1 MLTVEE
7 KKAYMVGYT
16 TATAQQF
23 GGDNNLSVTQVNYMA
38 LDILR
43 ELFDEFGYAAPS
55 CDSIEDYFKF
65 FLEVDEIGKVLLRET
80 RLR

>member
-1 MLTVEE
+1 MLTVEQ

-38 LDILR
+38 LNILR
-43 ELFDEFGYAAPS
+43 ELFNEFGWEVP
-55 CDSIEDYFKF
+55 DMQDYFKF
-65 FLEVDEIGKVLLRET
+65 FLEVDEIGKVLLKET

>member
-1 MLTVEE
+1 MLTVEQ

-38 LDILR
+38 LSILR
-43 ELFDEFGYAAPS
+43 ELFNEFGWEVP
-55 CDSIEDYFKF
+55 DMQDYFKF
-65 FLEVDEIGKVLLRET
+65 FLEVDEIGKVLLKET

>member
-1 MLTVEE
+1 MLTVEQ

-23 GGDNNLSVTQVNYMA
+23 GGDNNLTIGQANYMA
-38 LDILR
+38 INILR
-43 ELFDEFGYAAPS
+43 ELFNEFGWEVP
-55 CDSIEDYFKF
+55 DMQDYFKF

>member
-1 MLTVEE
+1 MLTVEQ

-43 ELFDEFGYAAPS
+43 ELFDEFGFIMPEDIS
-55 CDSIEDYFKF
+55 DYFKF